1 MSLGEGVE
9 RDNIGKKINDINTQL
24 KTLDATIGNHQRNVG
39 NYKEAFVG
47 AFQTMGGS
55 VKGMIPP
62 VNSLDKSLKGL
73 AKNPAMLVITAL
85 VGVIAAI
92 AKGFKSSEEN
102 MNKLTTAF
110 AGFKAVGDAV
120 TKVLQAVAGWIGDLM
135 NKMTELF
142 EKWGWVGEKYKERKR
157 IAEEEIKLL
166 KKERAQVE
174 KNAEVEAETAAL
186 RAKASEE
193 DKYSYQQ
200 RIQFL
205 EEAKKKE
212 EENLIAERDILAAK
226 LAIFSAQTSIN
237 DSTTEELNKLSEMK
251 AALTSMNTRIA
262 EVTRGYNKEI
272 NSLRKQSVAA
282 KRQETETLLNLQKDL
297 LQQEYDLEKQGSDR
311 QLELAK
317 EMAKKDYEIEKAGL
331 EAKFKNKRMREQAEK
346 LALKKYHAEI
356 QKLETEHQENLF
368 NITLQ
373 KQNDILDK
381 NIALTNNKYKQL
393 YAEAQKVV
401 NEYNQKMQR
410 GPESG
415 QTQENFDK
423 EMAELVS
430 RYRKLNIDALKE
442 MAPYLEETFKNMF
455 LDNSKIIGDQT
466 AEYQREVAAKWAQ
479 TFQEVSKMQDKY
491 LNSFGKLSIETD
503 EQYNER
509 RKELE
514 IEYQKMVLDVKK
526 RYAESYA
533 SYVLQLDKDR
543 ESENFEI
550 ERIKKLQSYVDSMPH
565 TVFDLI
571 WDGNGESMQQ
581 MESDLQKT
589 REMFEQ
595 LQKDVEEM
603 EMNLWD
609 TSKGYFNPEEAF
621 KLLPEDVK
629 AQYLSRL
636 EELTNAEQS
645 LLQQRYDN

>member
-174 KNAEVEAETAAL
+174 KNAEIEAETAEL

-226 LAIFSAQTSIN
+226 LQIYEAQIN
-237 DSTTEELNKLSEMK
+237 ITQSTTEELNKLSEMK

-262 EVTRGYNKEI
+262 EVTRSYNKEI

-297 LQQEYDLEKQGSDR
+297 LQQEYDLEKQGSER

-317 EMAKKDYEIEKAGL
+317 EMAKKDYEIEKAGI

-346 LALKKYHAEI
+346 LALQKYHAEI

-442 MAPYLEETFKNMF
+442 MAPYLEEIFKNMF

-479 TFQEVSKMQDKY
+479 TFQEVSKMQNKY
-491 LNSFGKLSIETD
+491 LNTFNKLDIETD
-503 EQYNER
+503 EEYNER

-571 WDGNGESMQQ
+571 WDGNGESMQK
-581 MESDLQKT
+581 METDFQKT

-609 TSKGYFNPEEAF
+609 TSKGDFNPEEAF
-621 KLLPEDVK
+621 NLLPEDVK

>member
-166 KKERAQVE
+166 KKEHAQVE
-174 KNAEVEAETAAL
+174 KNAEIEAETAEL

-226 LAIFSAQTSIN
+226 LQIYEAQIN
-237 DSTTEELNKLSEMK
+237 ITQSTTEELNKLSEMK

-262 EVTRGYNKEI
+262 EVTRSYNKEI

-297 LQQEYDLEKQGSDR
+297 LQQEYDLEKQGSER

-317 EMAKKDYEIEKAGL
+317 EMAKKDYEIEKAGI

-346 LALKKYHAEI
+346 LALQKYHAEI

-442 MAPYLEETFKNMF
+442 MAPYLEEIFKNMF

-479 TFQEVSKMQDKY
+479 TFQEVSKMQNKY
-491 LNSFGKLSIETD
+491 LNTFNKLDIETD
-503 EQYNER
+503 EEYNER

-571 WDGNGESMQQ
+571 WDGNGESMQK
-581 MESDLQKT
+581 METDFQKT

-609 TSKGYFNPEEAF
+609 TSKGDFNPEEAF
-621 KLLPEDVK
+621 NLLPEDVK

>member
-174 KNAEVEAETAAL
+174 KNAEIEAETAEL

-226 LAIFSAQTSIN
+226 LQIYEAQIN
-237 DSTTEELNKLSEMK
+237 ITQSTTEELNKLSEMK

-262 EVTRGYNKEI
+262 EVTRSYNKEI

-297 LQQEYDLEKQGSDR
+297 LQQEYDLEKQGSER

-317 EMAKKDYEIEKAGL
+317 EMAKKDYEIEKAGI

-346 LALKKYHAEI
+346 LALQKYHAEI

-479 TFQEVSKMQDKY
+479 TFQEVSKMQNKY
-491 LNSFGKLSIETD
+491 LNTFNKLDIETD
-503 EQYNER
+503 EEYNER

-571 WDGNGESMQQ
+571 WDGNGESMQK
-581 MESDLQKT
+581 METDFQKT

-609 TSKGYFNPEEAF
+609 TSKGDFNPEEAF
-621 KLLPEDVK
+621 NLLPEDVK